1 MNNESELASLV
12 QLIKGI
18 LSEAE
23 NQGISVGRVRLVK
36 LLYLLE
42 IEYYRIYQK
51 RLTHLKWEFY
61 HYGPYPRGIEE
72 VLCLQDFEEEKI
84 SLSEDRVFRKLKHAV
99 SEPKVVYSETGIE
112 RLVKRIINEWGGFDL
127 RYLLDYVYFE
137 TEPMIGAKTGDV
149 LDFSKVKPWHESK
162 IKDVRIKDRKK
173 FGELKKKVGDYMKNL
188 PGPEGL
194 KFKIDKAFLEG
205 LRIWNEDASQVKI
218 KGNVEIE

>member
-1 MNNESELASLV
+1 MSKESELASLV

-18 LSEAE
+18 LTEAE
-23 NQGISVGRVRLVK
+23 DQGISVGRVRLVK

-42 IEYYRIYQK
+42 IEYYKIYQK
-51 RLTHLKWEFY
+51 RLTYLKWEFY
-61 HYGPYPRGIEE
+61 HYGPYPREIEE

-99 SEPKVVYSETGIE
+99 SEPKVVYSKTGIE

-137 TEPMIGAKTGDV
+137 TEPMIGAKPGDV
-149 LDFSKVKPWHESK
+149 LDFSTIKPWHEVK
-162 IKDVRIKDRKK
+162 IKEIRIKDRKK
-173 FGELKKKVGDYMKNL
+173 FGELKKKVRDYMKNL
-188 PGPEGL
+188 PGPEGI

-218 KGNVEIE
+218 KGNAKIE